1 MHLFSGD
8 LCACLLVFGWC
19 CIGRPVCR
27 LFGGCVGLPVVFWF
41 SGLSWCM
48 FFVALGLLED
58 ACRLGLCLFG
68 KFYFCLFDFA
78 VAD

>member
-1 MHLFSGD
+1 
-8 LCACLLVFGWC
+8 
-19 CIGRPVCR
+19 
-27 LFGGCVGLPVVFWF
+27 
-41 SGLSWCM
+41 M
-48 FFVALGLLED
+48 FFVVLGLLDD